1 MKKSIRLLVLLLAFA
16 CVLPAMVSCDLSI
29 TEIKDKL
36 LGDKTDANTTE
47 TTPGT
52 TATLPS
58 TTTTAP
64 STTETTP
71 GTTDTTPD
79 TTPSTTQGRDPGT
92 TPGTNPGT
100 DPGGDSD
107 KYLDDLEPY
116 NFDFDSAIFKVLSV
130 ESKEGTYT
138 RFDMWELT
146 GDIVDDAVYTRN
158 RIIESRFNI
167 ILDSH
172 TKINYNEC
180 QYALKNEALCPI
192 EYWDLIM
199 LINRDAYTAIAEDM
213 IYTPKDLKYID
224 MSKPYYLKDVN
235 DALTI
240 DGVPLFAY
248 SDESMYTFERSA
260 CIVFNQNMIKDKDMD
275 NPYDLVENNQWTY
288 EKMFQMISD
297 GTVTDTSGNTS
308 TWGCVGVADYT
319 GVSFWLGCGQKIIKM
334 NAAKTNMKFDLI
346 DNENIQT
353 ITTKMRTLMD
363 NKQMLLEW
371 NRGTDDSP
379 WIRPFASGNALFQT
393 NIIGKVWLLRNVES
407 FDYGVV
413 PYPKY
418 NTDQDDYYS
427 RVVDAWLHV
436 VPKTCTDVDRA
447 SVILEALASG
457 SSQLVFPAYYEK
469 LLKYSVLRDEKSIDM
484 LEIIRAHRV
493 FDLADVT
500 WHQQIRYN
508 LDTKLFSENP
518 SYKDVATFGEDYN
531 SAAKKKINELL
542 TIVANLKAV

>member
-1 MKKSIRLLVLLLAFA
+1 MNLKKMPIRILALLLALV
-16 CVLPAMVSCDLSI
+16 CILPAMVACK
-29 TEIKDKL
+29 EDKKPT
-36 LGDKTDANTTE
+36 G
-47 TTPGT
+47 GS
-52 TATLPS
+52 S
-58 TTTTAP
+58 TTTSGT
-64 STTETTP
+64 SSGNTP
-71 GTTDTTPD
+71 
-79 TTPSTTQGRDPGT
+79 Q
-92 TPGTNPGT
+92 
-100 DPGGDSD
+100 GGDSSSGD
-107 KYLDDLEPY
+107 GNSTTIVGYKDDLDQYGFNYEE
-116 NFDFDSAIFKVLSV
+116 ATFKVLSV
-130 ESKEGTYT
+130 ESREGTYT
-138 RFDMWELT
+138 RFDMPELT
-146 GDIVDDAVYTRN
+146 GELVDDAVYTRN

-172 TKINYNEC
+172 TKPNYNEC
-180 QYALKNEALCPI
+180 KAALEAEALSVT

-199 LINRDAYTAIAEDM
+199 LINRDAYAAIAQDR

-235 DALTI
+235 DALTFN
-240 DGVPLFAY
+240 GVSLFAY
-248 SDESMYTFERSA
+248 SDESIYTFERSA
-260 CIVFNQNMIKDKDMD
+260 CIVFNQNMVKDKSME
-275 NPYDLVENNQWTY
+275 NPYDLVDNNQWTY
-288 EKMFQMISD
+288 EKMFQMVSD
-297 GTVTDTSGNTS
+297 AAVVDDATGTTS

-346 DNENIQT
+346 NNENIQT
-353 ITTKMRTLMD
+353 ITSKMRTLMD

-371 NRGTDDSP
+371 NRGTDDSF
-379 WIRPFASGNALFQT
+379 WVKPFTDGTALFQT
-393 NIIGKVWLLRNVES
+393 NVIGKVWLLRNVES

-413 PYPKY
+413 PYPKF

-457 SSQLVFPAYYEK
+457 SSQHVFPAYYEK
-469 LLKYSVLRDEKSIDM
+469 VLKYSVLRDEKSIEM

-500 WHQQIRYN
+500 WHQEIRYN

-542 TIVANLKAV
+542 AIVAELKATA